1 MIYRFKKTVLYPY
14 INVLPLSPF
23 MLGVKMKKNK
33 ILPESPLR
41 ESVDPDE
48 MASFLRMADDW
59 WDPEGPFKPLHV
71 MNGARLELI
80 IENLC
85 EFFHRDPKSNLP
97 LKGLQIL
104 DIGCGGGLLCEPLTQ
119 LGAIMTGVDAL
130 ERNIKTAEIHSKK
143 MGLNINYLHGT
154 IEELVLSS
162 NTKYDVVLN
171 MEVIEH
177 VKNQAEFI
185 KNCGAMLSDGGIL
198 FCSTINRTFKAFT
211 FAILGAEYILRW
223 LPKGTHQYNKF
234 VTPDEIQRWLKD
246 AGLLPRP
253 CIGMTLN
260 PFKNMWSFS
269 DDLRINY
276 ITIATK

>member
-1 MIYRFKKTVLYPY
+1 M
-14 INVLPLSPF
+14 SPF

-33 ILPESPLR
+33 ILPELSLK

>member
-1 MIYRFKKTVLYPY
+1 
-14 INVLPLSPF
+14 
-23 MLGVKMKKNK
+23 MLGKIMKKNK
-33 ILPESPLR
+33 VSPEISFKK
-41 ESVDPDE
+41 SVDPDE

-59 WDPEGPFKPLHV
+59 WDPEGPFKPLHI

-85 EFFHRDPKSNLP
+85 EFFHRDPKGNQP

-104 DIGCGGGLLCEPLTQ
+104 DIGCGGGLLCEPLTR
-119 LGAIMTGVDAL
+119 LGAEMTGVDAL
-130 ERNIKTAEIHSKK
+130 ARNIETAKAHSKK

-162 NTKYDVVLN
+162 DMKYDAVLN

-177 VKNQAEFI
+177 VNNQAEFI
-185 KNCGAMLSDGGIL
+185 KNCGAALSGGGIL
-198 FCSTINRTFKAFT
+198 FCSTINRTFKAFA

-234 VTPDEIQRWLKD
+234 VTPNEIQRWLKD
-246 AGLLPRP
+246 AGLVPRP

-260 PFKNMWSFS
+260 PLKNIWSFS
-269 DDLRINY
+269 EDLRINY

>member
-1 MIYRFKKTVLYPY
+1 
-14 INVLPLSPF
+14 

-33 ILPESPLR
+33 ILPETSLR

-85 EFFHRDPKSNLP
+85 EFFHRDPKGNLP

-162 NTKYDVVLN
+162 NTKYNVVLN

-177 VKNQAEFI
+177 VNNQAEFI
-185 KNCGAMLSDGGIL
+185 KNCGAMLSEGGIL

-260 PFKNMWSFS
+260 PLKNIWSFS
-269 DDLRINY
+269 EDLRINY

>member
-1 MIYRFKKTVLYPY
+1 
-14 INVLPLSPF
+14 

-33 ILPESPLR
+33 ILPETPLR

-85 EFFHRDPKSNLP
+85 EFFHRDPKDVLP

-162 NTKYDVVLN
+162 NAKYDVVLN

-177 VKNQAEFI
+177 VNNQAEFI

-260 PFKNMWSFS
+260 PLKNMWSFS
-269 DDLRINY
+269 EDLRINY

>member
-1 MIYRFKKTVLYPY
+1 M
-14 INVLPLSPF
+14 SPF

-33 ILPESPLR
+33 ILPELPLK

-85 EFFHRDPKSNLP
+85 EFFHRDPKNNLP

>member
-1 MIYRFKKTVLYPY
+1 
-14 INVLPLSPF
+14 

-33 ILPESPLR
+33 ILPKTSLR

-71 MNGARLELI
+71 MNDARLELI
-80 IENLC
+80 IESLC
-85 EFFHRDPKSNLP
+85 EFFHRDPKGNLP

-104 DIGCGGGLLCEPLTQ
+104 DIGCGGGLLCEPLTR

-177 VKNQAEFI
+177 VNNQAEFI
-185 KNCGAMLSDGGIL
+185 KNCGVMLSDGGIL

-260 PFKNMWSFS
+260 PFKNIWSFS

>member
-1 MIYRFKKTVLYPY
+1 MIYRFKKTVLYSY
-14 INVLPLSPF
+14 INVLPISPF

-33 ILPESPLR
+33 ILPELPLK

-162 NTKYDVVLN
+162 TTKYDVVLN

>member
-1 MIYRFKKTVLYPY
+1 MIYRFKKTVLYSY
-14 INVLPLSPF
+14 INVIPLSPF

-33 ILPESPLR
+33 ILPELPLK

>member
-1 MIYRFKKTVLYPY
+1 MIYRFKKTVLYSY

-33 ILPESPLR
+33 ILPETSLR

-85 EFFHRDPKSNLP
+85 EFFHRDPKGNLP

-162 NTKYDVVLN
+162 DTKYDVVLN

-177 VKNQAEFI
+177 VNNQAEFI
-185 KNCGAMLSDGGIL
+185 KNCGAMLSEGGIL

-260 PFKNMWSFS
+260 PLKNIWSFS
-269 DDLRINY
+269 EDLRINY

>member
-1 MIYRFKKTVLYPY
+1 
-14 INVLPLSPF
+14 
-23 MLGVKMKKNK
+23 
-33 ILPESPLR
+33 
-41 ESVDPDE
+41 
-48 MASFLRMADDW
+48 
-59 WDPEGPFKPLHV
+59 
-71 MNGARLELI
+71 
-80 IENLC
+80 
-85 EFFHRDPKSNLP
+85 
-97 LKGLQIL
+97 
-104 DIGCGGGLLCEPLTQ
+104 
-119 LGAIMTGVDAL
+119 MTGVDAL
-130 ERNIKTAEIHSKK
+130 ERNIKTAQIHSKK

-177 VKNQAEFI
+177 VNNQAEFI
-185 KNCGAMLSDGGIL
+185 KNCGTMLSDGGIL

-260 PFKNMWSFS
+260 PLKNMWSFS
-269 DDLRINY
+269 EDLRINY

>member
-1 MIYRFKKTVLYPY
+1 M
-14 INVLPLSPF
+14 SPF

-33 ILPESPLR
+33 ILPELPLK

-85 EFFHRDPKSNLP
+85 EFFHRNPKNNLP

>member
-1 MIYRFKKTVLYPY
+1 MIYRFKKTVLYSY
-14 INVLPLSPF
+14 INVLPLSTF

-33 ILPESPLR
+33 ILPDSPLR

-85 EFFHRDPKSNLP
+85 EFFHRDPKGNLP

-177 VKNQAEFI
+177 VNNQAEFI
-185 KNCGAMLSDGGIL
+185 KNCGAMLSGGGIL

-260 PFKNMWSFS
+260 PLKNMWSFS